1 MKGIFFLI
9 FIPFLAL
16 SQNNDVL
23 KIRGTKP
30 IELLNSDE
38 LFFPGKYDGKLLEYS
53 TDDISNNIQG
63 GILFYL
69 KKSND
74 TIRISSNQSYK
85 LKLNYS
91 SPKYFKVLNKKSWNQ
106 FELGLNFGDYMAYG
120 NVYLAKGINN
130 KKVLNSGIGTGILTI
145 DRINFIPIFINS
157 SYDIFPSNS
166 LEVSRYK
173 FFTYNNIGYS
183 FAEDF
188 RNDYISVEGGLY
200 WSIGLG
206 IKKSLRRTNISL
218 KGGYLLQKYKSEHNL
233 WWWDMIFFDPNQN
246 VSDNITRRE
255 GYYNRF
261 ILSFSVT
268 F

>member
-1 MKGIFFLI
+1 MKGIFILL

-30 IELLNSDE
+30 IELLNSNE
-38 LFFPGKYDGKLLEYS
+38 LFFPGRYEGKLLEYS
-53 TDDISNNIQG
+53 TNDITNNIQG
-63 GILFYL
+63 EILFYI
-69 KKSND
+69 KGSND
-74 TIRISSNQSYK
+74 TVKVSSNTNYK
-85 LKLNYS
+85 LKLDYS
-91 SPKYFKVLNKKSWNQ
+91 SPKYFTELKRKSWNQ

-130 KKVLNSGIGTGILTI
+130 KKVLDSGIGTGILTI
-145 DRINFIPIFINS
+145 DRINFIPIFITS
-157 SYDIFPSNS
+157 YYDIIPSS
-166 LEVSRYK
+166 TLETSKYK
-173 FFTYNNIGYS
+173 FFTYNSIGYS

-188 RNDYISVEGGLY
+188 RNDYISVEGGLH
-200 WSIGLG
+200 WNIGLG
-206 IKKSLRRTNISL
+206 IKKSLRRTNISV

-246 VSDNITRRE
+246 VSNNITRRE
-255 GYYNRF
+255 GYYKRF